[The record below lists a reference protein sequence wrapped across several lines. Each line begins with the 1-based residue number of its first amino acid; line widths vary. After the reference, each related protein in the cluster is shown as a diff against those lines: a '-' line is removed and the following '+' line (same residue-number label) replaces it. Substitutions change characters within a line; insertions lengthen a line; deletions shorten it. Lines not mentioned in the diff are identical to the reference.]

1 MRATSRLCFVRIAFL
16 ALAIALMLATAC
28 EKKKAEQ
35 EPVADIDRTGISP
48 LGTTQNVLQKNF
60 KVAAPAI
67 FSFEIPAHAAM
78 PRLTGSYKSYVAK
91 VEIQSSQDSANVDFF
106 VLTDEQYAGYASDG
120 TIDSLFSASR
130 LPRPERRC
138 QPSPVL
144 HATKKV
150 LSNFSLQP
158 RQRPQKS
165 GKSRPLCQLLAL
177 SAARV
182 GRTLLS
188 DKRLH
193 HKINM

>member
-16 ALAIALMLATAC
+16 ALAIALMLAAAC

-35 EPVADIDRTGISP
+35 QPVADIDRTGISP

-78 PRLTGSYKSYVAK
+78 PHLSGNYKSYAAK

-120 TIDSLFSASR
+120 TIDSLFSASASHDQNVDVS
-130 LPRPERRC
+130 LPPSFT
-138 QPSPVL
+138 QPKKFYLIFRSSPGSDP
-144 HATKKV
+144 KKV
-150 LSNFSLQP
+150 VKADLSVNF
-158 RQRPQKS
+158 
-165 GKSRPLCQLLAL
+165 
-177 SAARV
+177 
-182 GRTLLS
+182 
-188 DKRLH
+188 
-193 HKINM
+193 